1 MRPKLIKILI
11 NQSLVLV
18 LLISLLSGCSKS
30 NEDTERTKTIRLLTN
45 DSYKNWFVDQTS
57 IDDIIQPIS
66 SCDSSYILTLKADF
80 SWEEAYLKLACYQL
94 NSGTWMLDEGN
105 IVISIHFI
113 DPTSGENQERKFE
126 IIALSEKYFEYQYA
140 ENNKLL
146 KVRLKIN

>member
-66 SCDSSYILTLKADF
+66 GCDSSYILTLKIDF
-80 SWEEAYLKLACYQL
+80 SWEEGYLKLACYQL

-105 IVISIHFI
+105 TVISIHFI
-113 DPTSGENQERKFE
+113 DPTSGESQERKFE

-140 ENNKLL
+140 KNNELL
-146 KVRLKIN
+146 KVRLKIK